1 MAALSLSW
9 LALAMGTT
17 TFAQEIEV
25 LEPAFLGYGENNLTT
40 SNTGANPPFSG
51 LDVNEHV
58 GATRFYDAG
67 FTGSRTIQ
75 ANIEGGLNSNT
86 HSTLNHNATR
96 VLGTGALNSVQ
107 AHATWV
113 THAMGGR
120 TSAAVND
127 PLVEQ
132 GIGFGAELWSA
143 TIATGFGGGG
153 SFNTSAVSEAS
164 AYNAIVKTGI
174 GGRTADVFNNSWGFF
189 DRGNPNS
196 AINQQIRAGFLT
208 NTIGVDGIVNDTGAV
223 GVFAAGNDGNLGANG
238 VGGIGAGYNTITV
251 GSLGS
256 DTSNPPFRARSG
268 FSSFGPGN
276 VALADSATSASD
288 MLVGV
293 RAMVDIA
300 APGQNLTLAGT
311 AGPFSY
317 NTNLE
322 GTSFAAPIVAG
333 GASLV
338 VDAGKALYGTDEA
351 IDGRVVKAVLLN
363 GAEKTAGWNNG
374 QSDLNGVITTTQSL
388 DYQVGAGALN
398 LDRTFDQYVDVLNG
412 GLAGTTDVLGLGS
425 GDLGDV
431 SAIGWDFG
439 QVDFSGQGT
448 NTYFI
453 DEMLVADTLFSAT
466 LSWFIDR
473 NAGSATNYNGAG
485 EEHLANLNLSIFE
498 YDRDTRG
505 ILGTIAESISVYNVV
520 EHLAFLLPEDGWYG
534 ISISYAGS
542 HWNFTGES
550 AEQYGLAWYGTGV
563 PAGVIPEPSTMLLS
577 ALGLVGVIAVAR
589 RRQSA
594 G

>member
-1 MAALSLSW
+1 MAALAVIL
-9 LALAMGTT
+9 LAMRTT
-17 TFAQEIEV
+17 AFAQEIEP
-25 LEPAFLGYGENNLTT
+25 LEPVFLGYGENNLTT
-40 SNTGANPPFSG
+40 SNTGASPPFTG

-67 FTGSRTIQ
+67 FTGSRAIQ

-86 HSTLNHNATR
+86 HSTLTHNATR

-107 AHATWV
+107 GHATWV
-113 THAMGGR
+113 SHALGGR
-120 TSAAVND
+120 TSAAVNS
-127 PLVEQ
+127 PLIER
-132 GIGFGAELWSA
+132 GIGFNAELWAA

-153 SFNTSAVSEAS
+153 SFNTSLASEAS
-164 AYNAIVKTGI
+164 AYNTIVKTGV

-189 DRGNPNS
+189 DRSNPNG
-196 AINQQIRAGFLT
+196 AINQLIRAGFIT

-223 GVFAAGNDGNLGANG
+223 GVFAAGNDGNLGPNS

-256 DTSNPPFRARSG
+256 DTSSPPFGSRSG

-276 VALADSATSASD
+276 VAVADSATSASQI
-288 MLVGV
+288 LVGV

-300 APGQNLTLAGT
+300 APGQNLTLAST
-311 AGPFSY
+311 SGPFNY
-317 NTNLE
+317 NSNLQ

-338 VDAGKALYGTDEA
+338 VDAGKALYGTSEA

-363 GAEKTAGWNNG
+363 GASKTAGWDNG
-374 QSDLNGVITTTQSL
+374 QSDLNGVITTTQAL
-388 DYQVGAGALN
+388 DYQVGAGALD

-412 GLAGTTDVLGLGS
+412 GLAGTADVLGLGS

-439 QVDFSGQGT
+439 EVDFSGQGT

-473 NAGSATNYNGAG
+473 NAGRAADYSGVG
-485 EEHLANLNLSIFE
+485 EEHLADLNLSIFE
-498 YDRDTRG
+498 YDRDTRS

-520 EHLAFLLPEDGWYG
+520 EHLSFLLPQDGWYG
-534 ISISYAGS
+534 ISVSYAGS

-589 RRQSA
+589 RRRQSA